1 MIMDD
6 KRTHPDP
13 NDDVIWP
20 SLLRHSW
27 SGDYEFPNTK
37 QSMKIYKDWTW
48 KFKRKVNEML
58 VPRAIKQ
65 WRFLKGYGMKD
76 CKLLDL
82 RESIHS
88 AKLIIIIFRESYMQQ
103 FGILSISSCT

>member
-1 MIMDD
+1 MIQPSLKFNSTKANWDA
-6 KRTHPDP
+6 RSF
-13 NDDVIWP
+13 NDDHAFHGF
-20 SLLRHSW
+20 R
-27 SGDYEFPNTK
+27 
-37 QSMKIYKDWTW
+37 KDWAW
-48 KFKRKVNEML
+48 KFEGKVNEKL
-58 VPRAIKQ
+58 VLIAIKQ

-103 FGILSISSCT
+103 FCIF